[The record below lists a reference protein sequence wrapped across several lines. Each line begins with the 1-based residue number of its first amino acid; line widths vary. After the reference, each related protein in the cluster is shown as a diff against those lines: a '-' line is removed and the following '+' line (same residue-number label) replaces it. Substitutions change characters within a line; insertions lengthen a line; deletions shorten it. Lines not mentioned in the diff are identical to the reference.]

1 MVFCEELMEVYTR
14 AGNGMGH
21 KSVASHLSMAT
32 HPPHHVP
39 LTHLSFTFT
48 MGDAERYLEL
58 RSQKKLKY
66 ITHGISL
73 RINLFSFGQ
82 QKRL

>member
-1 MVFCEELMEVYTR
+1 MEVYTR

-48 MGDAERYLEL
+48 MGDAEAERYLEV
-58 RSQKKLKY
+58 
-66 ITHGISL
+66 
-73 RINLFSFGQ
+73 
-82 QKRL
+82 